1 MKIKLIKLSYLS
13 FEDIKIPQR
22 FLDHPPKPEKLIEKV
37 LKFTRESELED
48 ILVDEDMYLL
58 DGYCS
63 YLIAQQVGA
72 KFVKIV
78 QVRAGGSNGRT
89 RSRMGEESLST
100 WF

>member
-1 MKIKLIKLSYLS
+1 MKIKLIKLSYLTLR
-13 FEDIKIPQR
+13 DIKIPQR
-22 FLDHPPKPEKLIEKV
+22 FIDHPPQPEKLIEKV

-78 QVRAGGSNGRT
+78 QVKGCR
-89 RSRMGEESLST
+89 
-100 WF
+100 

>member
-1 MKIKLIKLSYLS
+1 MKIKLVKLSYLS

-48 ILVDEDMYLL
+48 IIVDEDMYLL

-78 QVRAGGSNGRT
+78 QVKAGGSNGRAH
-89 RSRMGEESLST
+89 RRMGEDALKT

>member
-1 MKIKLIKLSYLS
+1 MKIKLITLSYLALS
-13 FEDIKIPQR
+13 DIKIPKR

-37 LKFTRESELED
+37 LRFNRESELEN
-48 ILVDEDMYLL
+48 IIVDENMYLQ

-78 QVRAGGSNGRT
+78 QVRGAGNG
-89 RSRMGEESLST
+89 
-100 WF
+100 

>member
-1 MKIKLIKLSYLS
+1 MKIKLIKLSYLTLR
-13 FEDIKIPQR
+13 DIKIPQR
-22 FLDHPPKPEKLIEKV
+22 FIDHPPKPEKLIEKV
-37 LKFTRESELED
+37 FKFTRESELED

-78 QVRAGGSNGRT
+78 QVKAGGSNGTYR
-89 RSRMGEESLST
+89 RMGEDALKT